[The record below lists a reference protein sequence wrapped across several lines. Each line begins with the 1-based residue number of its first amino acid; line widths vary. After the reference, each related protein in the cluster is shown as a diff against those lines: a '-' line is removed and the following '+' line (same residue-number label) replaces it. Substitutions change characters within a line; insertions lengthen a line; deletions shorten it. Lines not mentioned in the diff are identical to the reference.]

1 MLVLGLAMIVSTLSR
16 GGGALALGVVLGA
29 VFALIGGRPALAR
42 PRRALPRRRRLS
54 PTGDDGRPD
63 RAGRAREGLRRG
75 SGRAGARIARGTER
89 AEALLARGLGEPALF
104 AITLSAIVSSI
115 FFSIGVVAGDALGLT
130 PVVFLIAAGFFV
142 ITMATYV
149 EGNSLHPERGGAST
163 FARYAFDEFWSFIAG
178 WAILLD
184 YLIVMALAAVAISD
198 YLAAFW
204 GELGN
209 GYVETLIA
217 ALALLFVA
225 VANIR
230 GLGADRLRT
239 VLRLSLVGIV
249 LLAVRV
255 GARVRPALRPRAPSS
270 TRWTSARGRPGRT
283 PSSRR

>member
-1 MLVLGLAMIVSTLSR
+1 M
-16 GGGALALGVVLGA
+16 
-29 VFALIGGRPALAR
+29 
-42 PRRALPRRRRLS
+42 
-54 PTGDDGRPD
+54 
-63 RAGRAREGLRRG
+63 
-75 SGRAGARIARGTER
+75 
-89 AEALLARGLGEPALF
+89 
-104 AITLSAIVSSI
+104 
-115 FFSIGVVAGDALGLT
+115 
-130 PVVFLIAAGFFV
+130 FLISAGFFV

-217 ALALLFVA
+217 ALAMVFVA

-230 GLGADRLRT
+230 GLGAERLRT
-239 VLRLSLVGIV
+239 VLRLSLVGIA
-249 LLAVRV
+249 LLVVASALVFAELFDLGVVFDTVDLGSRPTWEDAIFATVDRHRGDDRDRGRV
-255 GARVRPALRPRAPSS
+255 GAGGRGARGPPRAQALRARRARAP
-270 TRWTSARGRPGRT
+270 RWCCSWG
-283 PSSRR
+283 SRRPR

>member
-1 MLVLGLAMIVSTLSR
+1 M
-16 GGGALALGVVLGA
+16 
-29 VFALIGGRPALAR
+29 
-42 PRRALPRRRRLS
+42 
-54 PTGDDGRPD
+54 
-63 RAGRAREGLRRG
+63 
-75 SGRAGARIARGTER
+75 
-89 AEALLARGLGEPALF
+89 
-104 AITLSAIVSSI
+104 
-115 FFSIGVVAGDALGLT
+115 VAGDALGLT

-209 GYVETLIA
+209 GYIETLIA

-230 GLGADRLRT
+230 GLGAERLRHGAAPVT
-239 VLRLSLVGIV
+239 GRDRPARHG
-249 LLAVRV
+249 V
-255 GARVRPALRPRAPSS
+255 GARVRRALRPRRRLRHRRPRLAADLGG
-270 TRWTSARGRPGRT
+270 RGLRDRDRHRAR
-283 PSSRR
+283 